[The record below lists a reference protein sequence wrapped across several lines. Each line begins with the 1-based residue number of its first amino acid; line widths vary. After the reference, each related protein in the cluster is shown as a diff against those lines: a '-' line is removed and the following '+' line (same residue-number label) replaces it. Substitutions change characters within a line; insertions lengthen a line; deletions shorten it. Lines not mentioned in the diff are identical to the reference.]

1 MLPLAHARAWLIA
14 SLLLVA
20 GVIYA
25 SLATIDLPPAPV
37 AWFDKLEHACAY
49 ALLAVWFT
57 GLVARRH
64 YTWVVLG
71 LAALGL
77 ALEFLQ
83 HAMQRGRTG
92 DPWDMVAN
100 MLGITVG
107 VALGTWLTGGWALK
121 VEAWLRRS

>member
-1 MLPLAHARAWLIA
+1 MLPLAHARAWLAA
-14 SLLLVA
+14 SLLLVG

-25 SLATIDLPPAPV
+25 SLATFDLPPAPV
-37 AWFDKLEHACAY
+37 AWFDKVEHGLVY
-49 ALLAVWFT
+49 AFLAVWFT

-100 MLGITVG
+100 MIGITIG
-107 VALGTWLTGGWALK
+107 VALGTWLTGGWAPK
-121 VEAWLRRS
+121 VERWLTRN